1 MTRKA
6 YIAVDMRG
14 EGGKEPVYELIARAD
29 YVDSEGNA
37 HCELSAVE
45 TLELGL
51 NATSSMRWSI
61 PLRKK

>member
-14 EGGKEPVYELIARAD
+14 DQPVFELIID
-29 YVDSEGNA
+29 GVKQ
-37 HCELSAVE
+37 CELSAIE

-51 NATSSMRWSI
+51 NASSAVRWAI
-61 PLRKK
+61 PTRKK

>member
-14 EGGKEPVYELIARAD
+14 DGGKEPVYELI
-29 YVDSEGNA
+29 VDGVKQ
-37 HCELSAVE
+37 CELSAIE

-51 NATSSMRWSI
+51 NASSAVRWAI
-61 PLRKK
+61 PVRKK

>member
-1 MTRKA
+1 MSKKA

-14 EGGKEPVYELIARAD
+14 DVPVYELIARAD
-29 YVDSEGNA
+29 YVDSDGNA

-51 NATSSMRWSI
+51 NASSSVRWAIS
-61 PLRKK
+61 PRKK

>member
-14 EGGKEPVYELIARAD
+14 DVPIYELI
-29 YVDSEGNA
+29 VDGVRV
-37 HCELSAVE
+37 CELSAIE

-51 NATSSMRWSI
+51 NASSAVRWSI
-61 PLRKK
+61 PPRKK